1 MSIFGHVITDMK
13 KAGTLLRDATAF
25 VPQELSFFPMQT
37 PEEAVRFVACL
48 VHGRNAADVVNIRQI
63 LADVGLDDPALYS
76 RSIGGELAG
85 GLNVLGLSGGERK
98 RLALACALA
107 MKPRLMMLDE
117 ITR

>member
-1 MSIFGHVITDMK
+1 MSVMGHVITDMK

-25 VPQELSFFPMQT
+25 VPQELSFCPMQT

-48 VHGRNAADVVNIRQI
+48 RHGRNAADVVKVAQI
-63 LADVGLDDPALYS
+63 LKDVGLDDPALNS

-85 GLNVLGLSGGERK
+85 GSNVRGLSGGERK

>member
-1 MSIFGHVITDMK
+1 MGHLIKDMK
-13 KAGTLLRDATAF
+13 KAGTLLHDVTAF

-37 PEEAVRFVACL
+37 PEEAVRFVAYL
-48 VHGRNAADVVNIRQI
+48 IHGRNAADVVKVSQI
-63 LADVGLDDPALYS
+63 LKDVGLDDPALYS
-76 RSIGGELAG
+76 RPIGGELAG
-85 GLNVLGLSGGERK
+85 GLNIRGLSGGERK

>member
-1 MSIFGHVITDMK
+1 MSIFGHVIKDMK
-13 KAGTLLRDATAF
+13 KARTLLRDATAF
-25 VPQELSFFPMQT
+25 VPQELSFLPMQT

-48 VHGRNAADVVNIRQI
+48 THGRNAADVVNIKHI
-63 LADVGLDDPALYS
+63 LADVGLDDPALCS